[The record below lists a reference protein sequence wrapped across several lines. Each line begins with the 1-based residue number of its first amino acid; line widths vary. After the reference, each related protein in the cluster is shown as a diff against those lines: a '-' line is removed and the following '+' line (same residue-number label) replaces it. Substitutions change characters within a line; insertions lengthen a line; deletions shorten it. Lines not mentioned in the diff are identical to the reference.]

1 MYWDDKNK
9 IEITIW
15 CFLFVYQYLPLHLAL
30 SHLKYD
36 GMIYY
41 FNFSGSGRN
50 PVVSPFKCDLF
61 GSAFTEKISFNFW
74 GLANWGHDKELKK

>member
-41 FNFSGSGRN
+41 FNVFQA
-50 PVVSPFKCDLF
+50 VDEIL
-61 GSAFTEKISFNFW
+61 
-74 GLANWGHDKELKK
+74 